1 MRLCINS
8 LAIVIITFQSLFVN
22 AQSEF
27 SKVEKNNY
35 ACFTNYY
42 KSDGICSY
50 EFTDI
55 IQDCLGLMWFATHDG
70 LMRFDGSHFK
80 TYVGGNSKGQLP
92 HSYVSSLA
100 LDKQK
105 NLWVGTKEGLCIY
118 RPLSDSFE
126 RVDSLFGLPLQG
138 HRWVK
143 DIYVDSKGRLWVD
156 RHNGTLNCIDFN
168 NKTVETFQHEYLNND
183 IYHFHAIT
191 EFGDGVMLGGGSTQ
205 LTWLTRNPDKWN
217 TYPDG
222 KTIINNKIITVD
234 GTANFYDDGS
244 DYIWLANFG
253 DNAYLINKK
262 TLERIPLPL
271 PSVYTICPSGDGK
284 VWMGG
289 YHFGAVLY
297 NPSTNSAVRFIRNEG
312 NPQSLAGNMIWF
324 IYRDNQGNTWFG
336 TDNGLS
342 MLSAFANRSIHLQKI
357 ADANSLPSN
366 QITCMLTDY
375 PKGIWLGTKNKGLA
389 FYNYGNQLINRYGY
403 FNSPDSIGS
412 NWVTAIAKTTDNT
425 LLITLWN
432 GRDGG
437 FNRFWIDKKRFQRFN
452 ADNYYWYSN
461 TITTSDGLAFVA
473 SWGFSIHQ
481 FNPALNRF
489 TQKKFNIFEHL
500 ISNASGFINK
510 INSSLNGWIYFN
522 PTTLLNTYDKDTLT
536 IYPKYF
542 DGDFG
547 IPQGKRVVFNFQT
560 NIKDA
565 LFYQNTLYIL
575 GTDGKIYPFNLKARK
590 FEKPLPSK
598 NPFNAISTGK
608 YLYAIAP
615 SNVYRW
621 RNNTFEEILNY
632 TYFPQVKTITD
643 LDSRIYLGTLRGL
656 YLKPNAQDNP
666 IKIDDGVTNSLITY
680 KNLVFAATSNGVA
693 KIIGDKVVK
702 RYLNGEN
709 ITCINVDSTG
719 TLWISNTEGLYW
731 LTIDGDILQP
741 VKAYPASKDSLPSTQ
756 VKSISTDALGDT
768 WILSDVCVSK
778 YLTREKRYESYYE
791 PGKSAIQTNLTYKMF
806 EDSQGYVWV
815 GFTRNGVGV
824 DRINTKTRTIK
835 HYPHLPYDST
845 SYPNTSITYC
855 IFEDADGNMLFG
867 TDKGLA
873 ILPPG
878 SEAFRLIDTKH
889 GLPSPVVTAVYQD
902 RLRNYWIGTD
912 KGVVRYSKK
921 LKKVDIK
928 GSQFGFKDELVT
940 AIDRWGFDTLAVSGN
955 FGVYLFNPYVPGNE
969 IPPQNIKI
977 ISCITDYDTL
987 ANFPDP
993 NSKIYIK
1000 ASHKWLDIQ
1009 FTATDYT
1016 YPGKLE
1022 YTYWLEGFEDSIN
1035 AHKTFTPIAHYTN
1048 LPYGKY
1054 TFMVYYSRPDGTT
1067 SPKPVSIQF
1076 VVGLP
1081 FYFKPWFFIV
1091 FLTLIGIIV
1100 YIYEVEKVKRVK
1112 RKRDELEL
1120 AVIEKT
1126 KEIISQNEELKSQ
1139 AELIKHQ
1146 SNSLR
1151 LKTYQINES
1160 LEFSKL
1166 LQTNLMPGDANMAAI
1181 LGEYFLMYKPK
1192 DVVSGDFYWLK
1203 GNPEEFTLIIADCTG
1218 HGVHGGFVSMM
1229 GITLLNETYTHST
1242 VKNPVD
1248 LIVELN
1254 NHFTQT
1260 IGNELQAH
1268 ASSMAVE
1275 MEISVCM
1282 VNRKDHT
1289 VKFAGTHS
1297 PLYHLKRNENSAN
1310 LEVYKSGGKAV
1321 GNRWFTPNI
1330 PMVEVTVEKGDGLI
1344 VATDGLFD
1352 QLSEVDKKRFGR
1364 KQFEKLLLENTNGKM
1379 DVIQGLLEQ
1388 SYEAWRGNAQQID
1401 DITIVGFMI

>member
-1 MRLCINS
+1 MRLCKNS
-8 LAIVIITFQSLFVN
+8 LAFVISIFQSLFVN

-27 SKVEKNNY
+27 SKVERNDY

-42 KSDGICSY
+42 KSDGVCSY

-55 IQDCLGLMWFATHDG
+55 IQDGLGLMWFATHDG

-105 NLWVGTKEGLCIY
+105 NLWIGTKEGLCVY
-118 RPLSDSFE
+118 HPQSDSFE

-138 HRWVK
+138 HRWIK
-143 DIYVDSKGRLWVD
+143 DIYFDSKGRLWVD

-168 NKTVETFQHEYLNND
+168 NKTVETFQHEYAYNE

-191 EFGDGVMLGGGSTQ
+191 EFGDGVMLGGGSTL
-205 LTWLTRNPDKWN
+205 LTWLSRNPDKWN
-217 TYPDG
+217 TYPKV
-222 KTIINNKIITVD
+222 KTIINNEIITAA

-244 DYIWLANFG
+244 DYIWLANYL

-262 TLERIPLPL
+262 TLERTPLPL
-271 PSVYTICPSGDGK
+271 PSVYTICPNGDGK

-297 NPSTNSAVRFIRNEG
+297 NPSTNSAVRFVRNEG
-312 NPQSLAGNMIWF
+312 NPESLAGNMIWS

-342 MLSAFANRSIHLQKI
+342 MLSAFAHRSIHLRKI

-375 PKGIWLGTKNKGLA
+375 PKGIWLGTKNKGLV
-389 FYNYGNQLINRYGY
+389 FYNYGNQIINRYGY
-403 FNSPDSIGS
+403 YDSPDSIGS
-412 NWVTAIAKTTDNT
+412 NWVTAIAKTSDNT

-432 GRDGG
+432 GQGGG
-437 FNRFWIDKKRFQRFN
+437 FNRFWIDKKRFQRFDE
-452 ADNYYWYSN
+452 DNYYWYSN
-461 TITTSDGLAFVA
+461 TITTSDGVA
-473 SWGFSIHQ
+473 LVAGWGASIYQ

-489 TQKKFNIFEHL
+489 TQKKINIFEHL
-500 ISNASGFINK
+500 ISNASGIINK
-510 INSSLNGWIYFN
+510 INCSHNGWIFFCA
-522 PTTLLNTYDKDTLT
+522 TTLLNINDKDTLT
-536 IYPKYF
+536 IYPQHF
-542 DGDFG
+542 DADYG
-547 IPQGKRVVFNFQT
+547 IPQGKRVLFNFQT

-575 GTDGKIYPFNLKARK
+575 GTDGKIYPLNLKARK

-615 SNVYRW
+615 SDVYRW
-621 RNNTFEEILNY
+621 RNNTFEEILND
-632 TYFPQVKTITD
+632 THFPQVKTITNID
-643 LDSRIYLGTLRGL
+643 HKIYLGTIKGL
-656 YLKPNAQDNP
+656 FLKTSTQSKPV
-666 IKIDDGVTNSLITY
+666 KIDDGNINTLITY
-680 KNLVFAATSNGVA
+680 KNLVFAATSNGVT
-693 KIIGDKVVK
+693 KIIGNKVVK

-709 ITCINVDSTG
+709 ITCINVDSSG
-719 TLWISNTEGLYW
+719 TLWISNTEGLYR
-731 LTIDGDILQP
+731 LSIRGDILQQ
-741 VKAYPASKDSLPSTQ
+741 VNAYPASKDSLPSTQ
-756 VKSISTDALGDT
+756 IKSISTDALGDT

-778 YLTREKRYESYYE
+778 YIAREKRYESYYE
-791 PGKSAIQTNLTYKMF
+791 PGKSAIQSNLTYKMF
-806 EDSQGYVWV
+806 QDSQGYVWV
-815 GFTRNGVGV
+815 GFTKNGVGV
-824 DRINTKTRTIK
+824 DRINTKTHTIK

-845 SYPNTSITYC
+845 SYPNTSVTHC

-873 ILPPG
+873 VLPPG
-878 SEAFRLIDTKH
+878 SEAFSLIDTRH

-902 RLRNYWIGTD
+902 RLGNYWVGTD

-928 GSQFGFKDELVT
+928 GTQYGFKDGFVT

-969 IPPQNIKI
+969 IPLQNIKI

-987 ANFPDP
+987 ANFPDS
-993 NSKIYIK
+993 NSKIYIR
-1000 ASHKWLDIQ
+1000 ASHKWLDVH

-1016 YPGKLE
+1016 YPSKLE
-1022 YTYWLEGFEDSIN
+1022 YTYWLEGFEDSTR

-1054 TFMVYYSRPDGTT
+1054 TFKVYYSRSDGTV
-1067 SPKPVSIQF
+1067 SPNPISIKF
-1076 VVGLP
+1076 LVGLP

-1091 FLTLIGIIV
+1091 FLIFIGGMV

-1112 RKRDELEL
+1112 RKRDELEQ
-1120 AVIEKT
+1120 AVKEKT

-1139 AELIKHQ
+1139 AELIKQQ

-1166 LQTNLMPGDANMAAI
+1166 LQTNLMPSDANMAAI

-1203 GNPEEFTLIIADCTG
+1203 GNPEEFTLIMADCTG

-1242 VKNPVD
+1242 LKNPVE

-1254 NHFTQT
+1254 SHFTQT
-1260 IGNELQAH
+1260 IGNELHAH

-1282 VNRKDHT
+1282 VNRKEQT

-1297 PLYHLKRNENSAN
+1297 PLYHLKRIENSTV
-1310 LEVYKSGGKAV
+1310 LEVYKSGGKAI

-1330 PMVEVTVEKGDGLI
+1330 PLIEVTVEKGDGLI

-1364 KQFEKLLLENTNGKM
+1364 KQFEKLLLENANGNM
-1379 DVIQGLLEQ
+1379 EAIHELLEQ
-1388 SYEAWRGNAQQID
+1388 NFEVWRGNAQQID
-1401 DITIVGFMI
+1401 DITIIGFRI